1 MDTRQNSVRHQN
13 RSAGILARFQQNSKG
28 DEVNREQLAALY
40 LAWRNDYLTIAA
52 FAEHHG
58 LYDQEAADLLN
69 VARRCYENPHPD
81 A

>member
-1 MDTRQNSVRHQN
+1 M
-13 RSAGILARFQQNSKG
+13 KG
-28 DEVNREQLAALY
+28 ESMNREQLAALY
-40 LAWRNDYLTIAA
+40 LAWRNDYLTIGA
-52 FAEHHG
+52 FAEHNG

>member
-1 MDTRQNSVRHQN
+1 MT
-13 RSAGILARFQQNSKG
+13 
-28 DEVNREQLAALY
+28 REQLAALY